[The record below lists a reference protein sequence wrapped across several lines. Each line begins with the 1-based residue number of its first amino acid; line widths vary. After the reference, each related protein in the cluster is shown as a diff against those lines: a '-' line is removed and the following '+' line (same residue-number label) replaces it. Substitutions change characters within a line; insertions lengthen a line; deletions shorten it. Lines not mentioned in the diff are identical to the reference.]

1 VYGRCHASRMSS
13 TYWFHVQPGVFFDAF
28 MVEHLVGPRSAPP
41 QPAREFGERP
51 MSAYLW
57 RTSSERGGSRNRA
70 TARRFRL
77 AGQRS
82 NRISWLLRR
91 LPSRDM
97 HRTTPATRERRMS
110 ERGHGKSRCQVS
122 DFATVRRTEGRG
134 PVPDHEPTNAQASS
148 GVQGLQRDLAQRP
161 VSLIAEA
168 GEVRPGP
175 TVHPRAWR
183 RSLGVICP
191 DCDQPC
197 RSGDEVVVS
206 NAVLHHAEDHVV

>member
-168 GEVRPGP
+168 GEARPGP
-175 TVHPRAWR
+175 TVHPRGWR
-183 RSLGVICP
+183 RSPWRHLP
-191 DCDQPC
+191 
-197 RSGDEVVVS
+197 
-206 NAVLHHAEDHVV
+206 

>member
-1 VYGRCHASRMSS
+1 MISSDRIARLPEFGERAEEVCGRCHASRMSS

-51 MSAYLW
+51 MSAYPW

-82 NRISWLLRR
+82 NRISWLLRS

-122 DFATVRRTEGRG
+122 DFATVAA
-134 PVPDHEPTNAQASS
+134 N
-148 GVQGLQRDLAQRP
+148 
-161 VSLIAEA
+161 
-168 GEVRPGP
+168 
-175 TVHPRAWR
+175 
-183 RSLGVICP
+183 
-191 DCDQPC
+191 
-197 RSGDEVVVS
+197 
-206 NAVLHHAEDHVV
+206 